1 MTHNTEILKT
11 LAQTTYDSIEGYRKA
26 AEKAESP
33 GLKEALENRARQR
46 ALTLGKLNDG
56 LQGVGETPV
65 NEASATGRMHHFFV
79 SVTDAFQDGD
89 KAAAKRV
96 EEGEDYLAEKF
107 EEALKLDNDKL
118 DAHCRSIIQSAYQE
132 VREGER
138 FGDMLKNQFA

>member
-1 MTHNTEILKT
+1 MTHNTDVLKS
-11 LAQTTYDSIEGYRKA
+11 LAQTTYDSVEGYRKA

-33 GLKEALENRARQR
+33 GLKQALENRARQR

-56 LQGVGETPV
+56 LQEVGETPV
-65 NEASATGRMHHFFV
+65 NEASTSGRMHHFFV

-107 EEALKLDNDKL
+107 EDALKMDSDKL
-118 DAHCRSIIQSAYQE
+118 DAHCRSIIQSAYSE

-138 FGDMLKNQFA
+138 FGDMLEKHYA